1 MENVDPASKNVFRTA
16 AWMWFIY
23 LVLQM
28 LLDIGIYSDK
38 FGGPVVI
45 YYVVNFIPAL
55 IFLGFSYSNLLRDQ
69 NKVIIAFMI
78 LIISLVP
85 ILMNPLFNLKL
96 PQAPLSNVEG
106 MVLRQMPVLMI
117 ALVLVAW
124 HYQTWTLVAYTLLL
138 SICELAF
145 VLPSTRFED
154 PKSISYIFTIIIRT
168 VCFLVVGIFINQL
181 ISSLRAEQNSLKI
194 ANQKLTHYAS
204 TLENLTISRERNR
217 MSRELHDTVVHAL
230 SGLSVQLETTKAY
243 LDIDSKT
250 ASTLLDQSLEST
262 RKGLTETRRAL
273 KSLRANPLEDLG
285 LIHAIQ
291 QLARSAAERAKLNLE
306 MDLPEQEIILPSDV
320 EQCVYRITQE
330 AVENVVHHANAKLL
344 GINLTINEKD
354 LQLVIRDD
362 GIGFDPN
369 IDSSIGHYGIIGMM
383 ERAQLVGGD
392 ITLTSKP
399 NQGTTIL
406 LVIKGYTK

>member
-1 MENVDPASKNVFRTA
+1 MENVDPASRNVFRTA
-16 AWMWFIY
+16 AWMWLIY
-23 LVLQM
+23 LVLQL

-38 FGGPVVI
+38 FGGPVLI

-69 NKVIIAFMI
+69 NKIMIAFMI
-78 LIISLVP
+78 LLISLVP

-124 HYQTWTLVAYTLLL
+124 HYQTWTLIVYTLLL
-138 SICELAF
+138 SIFELAF
-145 VLPSTRFED
+145 VLPSTRIED

-181 ISSLRAEQNSLKI
+181 ISSLRTEQNSLKI

-243 LDIDSKT
+243 LDIDRKT

-262 RKGLTETRRAL
+262 RNGLTETRRAL

-285 LIHAIQ
+285 LIQAIQ

-306 MDLPEQEIILPSDV
+306 IDLPKQEIV
-320 EQCVYRITQE
+320 
-330 AVENVVHHANAKLL
+330 
-344 GINLTINEKD
+344 
-354 LQLVIRDD
+354 
-362 GIGFDPN
+362 
-369 IDSSIGHYGIIGMM
+369 
-383 ERAQLVGGD
+383 
-392 ITLTSKP
+392 
-399 NQGTTIL
+399 
-406 LVIKGYTK
+406 

>member
-1 MENVDPASKNVFRTA
+1 
-16 AWMWFIY
+16 
-23 LVLQM
+23 
-28 LLDIGIYSDK
+28 
-38 FGGPVVI
+38 
-45 YYVVNFIPAL
+45 
-55 IFLGFSYSNLLRDQ
+55 
-69 NKVIIAFMI
+69 
-78 LIISLVP
+78 
-85 ILMNPLFNLKL
+85 MNPLFNLKL

-145 VLPSTRFED
+145 VLPSTQFED

-181 ISSLRAEQNSLKI
+181 ISSLRTEQNSLKI

-243 LDIDSKT
+243 LDIDINT

-285 LIHAIQ
+285 LIQAIQ

-306 MDLPEQEIILPSDV
+306 IDLPKQEIILPPDV

-330 AVENVVHHANAKLL
+330 AVENVVHHANAKYL
-344 GINLTINEKD
+344 GINLTVNEKD

-362 GIGFDPN
+362 GIGFDPKM
-369 IDSSIGHYGIIGMM
+369 DSSIGHYGIIGMM

-406 LVIKGYTK
+406 LAIKGYTE